1 MWVGRE
7 KEEDRSERRN
17 GKAILGVPVAQE
29 CPCEQRET
37 RARAFGC
44 QATKSVKNTSSK
56 REHMRAA

>member
-17 GKAILGVPVAQE
+17 GKAILGVPVAHE

-37 RARAFGC
+37 RARALGC
-44 QATKSVKNTSSK
+44 RQRSLKRTQEV